1 MKKIVKASFIPD
13 IFHWPNIL
21 GIFDVISDKFI
32 GAVYFK
38 EQ

>member
-1 MKKIVKASFIPD
+1 MKIILKASFIPE
-13 IFHWPNIL
+13 IFHWPKIL